1 MTTYLALTIGPIY
14 KTLSSAKK
22 TRELWG
28 GSYIFSYIMRKI
40 VEQLQDREFIV
51 PYIKDETIF
60 QSGKGVGLFH
70 DRFIFEAKE
79 GDTKE
84 GLQEIVDSVL
94 SQLSKDTKIDEKFIK
109 EYLQIYIVQRE
120 LKSEENPI
128 LEIMPYLD
136 SAELAFN
143 ISQYQENSL
152 TKMLR
157 GDSSFLIN
165 DAFGEERKSFSS
177 LPEISMYDILKK
189 TDIKDLLN
197 YDDELSFY
205 EKTTYKDIM
214 KRYHKYYAIVHADGD
229 SMGEVI
235 KNLKSKEDFQAFSK
249 NLFDYCIQSDKIIKD
264 YGATTIFAGGD
275 DLLFFAPVVSYNET
289 IFDLCHNIS
298 NIFDTIFKGTEATLS
313 FGISIH
319 YYKYPLYEALANSRD
334 LLFVDAKSGDKNS
347 IAFSVTKHS
356 GQTFKSIIHKGDKEI
371 YENFRLFSSNIQGGK
386 DIDNFLHSIHH
397 KIYTNKEI
405 LTNIA
410 DNKEQLVNFF
420 DNYFNEEVHKEYRD
434 FFAQLIEFIYEA
446 YQKDKDSAFDIVY
459 ATLRF
464 IKFVQGD
471 K

>member
-1 MTTYLALTIGPIY
+1 LQ
-14 KTLSSAKK
+14 
-22 TRELWG
+22 
-28 GSYIFSYIMRKI
+28 KI
-40 VEQLQDREFIV
+40 VN
-51 PYIKDETIF
+51 
-60 QSGKGVGLFH
+60 
-70 DRFIFEAKE
+70 
-79 GDTKE
+79 
-84 GLQEIVDSVL
+84 SVL
-94 SQLSKDTKIDEKFIK
+94 SQLSKDTKIDENFIK
-109 EYLQIYIVQRE
+109 EYLQIYIVE
-120 LKSEENPI
+120 KKLTSEENPI
-128 LEIMPYLD
+128 LEIMPHLD

-143 ISQYQENSL
+143 ISQYQENKL
-152 TKMLR
+152 NKMLR
-157 GDSSFLIN
+157 ENSSYLTK
-165 DAFGEERKSFSS
+165 DAFRTKRKSFPS
-177 LPEISMYDILKK
+177 LPEISMHDILEQ
-189 TDIKDLLN
+189 TDIKDLIN

-205 EKTTYKDIM
+205 ADTTYKNIM

-229 SMGEVI
+229 SMGKVI
-235 KNLKSKEDFQAFSK
+235 EKLKSKEDFQAFSK
-249 NLFDYCIQSDKIIKD
+249 NLFDYCIQSDKMIES

-275 DLLFFAPVVSYNET
+275 DLLFFAPVVSDNET

-334 LLFVDAKSGDKNS
+334 LLFTDAKSGDKNNL
-347 IAFSVTKHS
+347 AFSVTKHS

-371 YENFRLFSSNIQGGK
+371 YENFRLFSSNIKGGK

-397 KIYTNKEI
+397 KIYTNREI

-410 DNKEQLVNFF
+410 DDKEQLRNFF
-420 DNYFNEEVHKEYRD
+420 CNYFNEEVHKEYRD

-446 YQKDKDSAFDIVY
+446 YQKDKDGAFDIVY